1 MVGRRSKWNT
11 TFWSSALE
19 TWVSTKSPQGF
30 KISIPHCHSLF
41 NQHQQNLIWILFQ
54 ASNISFQILTIC
66 CWTLRLVT
74 RRLAQLGKRPW
85 IIFSTSNMWRC
96 VFPNFVPPWS
106 FAECSVNSAASVPKR
121 NSQYPS
127 LSPVLHLGL
136 LWPPFPLLIP
146 FKCVGFSWYFNF
158 VIIPQFLLLLFWNN
172 SRDNFLFKAIHISVK
187 HNSGPLLVKIFYL
200 CCYISQVVLKPECH
214 VYTSILMFFF
224 TKIVMWK
231 TDDLVKRSA
240 LRFDFNKARSKQGL
254 CREFQDISRII
265 STSLNLL

>member
-1 MVGRRSKWNT
+1 MCFPISYLPGPLQ
-11 TFWSSALE
+11 SA
-19 TWVSTKSPQGF
+19 Q
-30 KISIPHCHSLF
+30 
-41 NQHQQNLIWILFQ
+41 WILPRLCQ
-54 ASNISFQILTIC
+54 KETPSSISHQFCI
-66 CWTLRLVT
+66 W
-74 RRLAQLGKRPW
+74 G
-85 IIFSTSNMWRC
+85 
-96 VFPNFVPPWS
+96 
-106 FAECSVNSAASVPKR
+106 
-121 NSQYPS
+121 YPGR
-127 LSPVLHLGL
+127 LSPCLM
-136 LWPPFPLLIP
+136 FIP

-200 CCYISQVVLKPECH
+200 CCNISQVVLKPECH

-231 TDDLVKRSA
+231 IDDLVKRSA
-240 LRFDFNKARSKQGL
+240 LRFDSNKARSKQGL